1 MKLPTDQELG
11 HRIESIVRTI
21 AVIAAFVYTTGLTCG
36 QVIHWLSANLTQLHT
51 HLLKP
56 NDAKAGHVDTHPVV
70 LTPDFDNRV
79 NLRRTCTTNPKGFAA

>member
-11 HRIESIVRTI
+11 HRIESIVR
-21 AVIAAFVYTTGLTCG
+21 ALAAIAAFVYTTGFTCG
-36 QVIHWLSANLTQLHT
+36 QAIHWLSANLTQLHT
-51 HLLKP
+51 YFLKP

-79 NLRRTCTTNPKGFAA
+79 NFRRARTTNPKGFAA

>member
-1 MKLPTDQELG
+1 MNDQQLG
-11 HRIESIVRTI
+11 HRIESIVRII
-21 AVIAAFVYTTGLTCG
+21 AITVAFVYAAGFTCG

-51 HLLKP
+51 YLLKP

-79 NLRRTCTTNPKGFAA
+79 NLGRTRTTSSKGFAT

>member
-21 AVIAAFVYTTGLTCG
+21 AIITAFVYVAGFTCG
-36 QVIHWLSANLTQLHT
+36 QAIHWLSANLTQLHT
-51 HLLKP
+51 YLLKP

-70 LTPDFDNRV
+70 LTSDFDNRV
-79 NLRRTCTTNPKGFAA
+79 NLKRPCSTRTKGFAA